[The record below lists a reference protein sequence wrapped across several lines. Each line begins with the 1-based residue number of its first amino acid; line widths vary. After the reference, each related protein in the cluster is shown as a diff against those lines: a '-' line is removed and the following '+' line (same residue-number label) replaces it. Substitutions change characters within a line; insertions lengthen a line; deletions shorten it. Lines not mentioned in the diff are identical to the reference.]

1 MRKITI
7 DPDSKLGNICFE
19 LNGYHYAIEEVKND
33 IRNNMNR
40 DKLVI
45 LYTVIGQLKYHM
57 EILSNT
63 LIQEVT
69 KDIKDISNLD
79 FNIKYNE
86 YVIEVMEI
94 EEKSTE

>member
-33 IRNNMNR
+33 IRNNMNKG
-40 DKLVI
+40 KLVT

-86 YVIEVMEI
+86 YVIEVIEI

>member
-33 IRNNMNR
+33 IRNNMNK

-45 LYTVIGQLKYHM
+45 LYTVIGQLTYHM

-69 KDIKDISNLD
+69 KDIEDISNLD

>member
-33 IRNNMNR
+33 IRNCMNK

-86 YVIEVMEI
+86 YVIEVIEI

>member
-1 MRKITI
+1 MRKIAI
-7 DPDSKLGNICFE
+7 DPNSKLGNICFE

-69 KDIKDISNLD
+69 ADMEDISNLD

-86 YVIEVMEI
+86 YIIEVIEK
-94 EEKSTE
+94 EKSTE